1 MIRRAA
7 PLLAASLLA
16 GCSLLTIKSPE
27 VPLTPLEQ
35 ETRLLTRD
43 YAAHYATAITRL
55 IDEAAAADDDPAA
68 KVTALKFKLG
78 AVSEI
83 TRASTGL
90 APAPSLIDTWA
101 FTVQVRDFL
110 ESPAAAEGFGAGQA
124 DLRRGSGELAA
135 EADELARRLLGADYG
150 RSKAFVATYARQHP
164 LTSWDMA
171 RPSVLSTLAAVP
183 HEKNPLHAAGTVAQA
198 LGDVSDRVRIYS
210 ERVPSMGLWE
220 AELALGR
227 SGFDADD
234 YRAALRNVDAQLER
248 ISKLAETSPE
258 MLHQAIG
265 DLRQGLNDT
274 STRLD
279 AAALHLVRQLGEER
293 EKLAVEVAAER
304 ASLVTAFDDQRGK
317 MTMDAAQIADHAV
330 ETSWREL
337 HTLVREAFAF
347 AIVLALVLLG
357 LPFAAGYAVGRRRAA
372 TAARGGPAGLNP

>member
-1 MIRRAA
+1 
-7 PLLAASLLA
+7 
-16 GCSLLTIKSPE
+16 
-27 VPLTPLEQ
+27 
-35 ETRLLTRD
+35 
-43 YAAHYATAITRL
+43 
-55 IDEAAAADDDPAA
+55 
-68 KVTALKFKLG
+68 
-78 AVSEI
+78 
-83 TRASTGL
+83 
-90 APAPSLIDTWA
+90 
-101 FTVQVRDFL
+101 
-110 ESPAAAEGFGAGQA
+110 
-124 DLRRGSGELAA
+124 
-135 EADELARRLLGADYG
+135 
-150 RSKAFVATYARQHP
+150 
-164 LTSWDMA
+164 MA